1 MGLKKILYYVKPFVM
16 KIIFTTLAILLAM
29 VRLWAQEPVVFHFNF
44 SFQPDY
50 KSGLINP
57 DMTNDLTSVLLN
69 IYGSGKEPLWK
80 KQFTNTDFVK
90 DQYGNCL
97 LVDTIKSL
105 VPSKEAYSIYIEYKL
120 VNRKEESSEFSF
132 SYNDTVE
139 NLALEIFFDQ
149 SKVIST
155 DYEWISFE
163 KFYYDRYAID
173 ENPKPVLVL
182 KYLKEGEVS
191 LIPTWFTDYRIN
203 PRPRYYLF
211 NGSSSII
218 KASGKGFENYFSGHL
233 QILDSTNVYKGCFL
247 GFECGTVGG
256 KNTLSVGESEDIVEG
271 YTIGDPQKL
280 KEGFYKYFVRYLNSV
295 GESKT
300 AVTYFSVIY
309 SK

>member
-1 MGLKKILYYVKPFVM
+1 MALKKILYYAKPFVM
-16 KIIFTTLAILLAM
+16 KIIFTTLAILFSMA
-29 VRLWAQEPVVFHFNF
+29 RLWAQEPVVFHFNF

-50 KSGLINP
+50 KNGWINFAL
-57 DMTNDLTSVLLN
+57 TNDLEYISIN
-69 IYGSGKEPLWK
+69 IYDSGKKPLWK
-80 KQFTNTDFVK
+80 KQFINTDFVK

-105 VPSKEAYSIYIEYKL
+105 VSSKDLYSINVKYQL
-120 VNRKEESSEFSF
+120 VNKKDESSDFSF

-163 KFYYDRYAID
+163 KFYYDLYAID
-173 ENPKPVLVL
+173 ENPKPVLVV
-182 KYLKEGEVS
+182 KYLKGGEVS
-191 LIPTWFTDYRIN
+191 LIPTWFTEYRIN

-211 NGSSSII
+211 NGSTSII
-218 KASGKGFENYFSGHL
+218 KSSGKGIDNYFSGHL
-233 QILDSTNVYKGCFL
+233 QILDSINIYKNCFL

-256 KNTLSVGESEDIVEG
+256 KNKLFAGETDDIVEG
-271 YTIGDPQKL
+271 FTIGDPQKL
-280 KEGFYKYFVRYLNSV
+280 NEGFYKYSV
-295 GESKT
+295 GYLENGGERKN
-300 AVTYFSVIY
+300 AETYFRVIY